1 MILAPFP
8 ARIGGGGAIT
18 FQGPP
23 ETTVFWSLVG
33 LTAGGEETGAYGS
46 LKWGFAITD
55 QAGYAVNYYFAPT
68 DPELAGL
75 RDRVK
80 VTYGTG

>member
-1 MILAPFP
+1 MMLAPFP

-33 LTAGGEETGAYGS
+33 LTRGAKKPGP
-46 LKWGFAITD
+46 T
-55 QAGYAVNYYFAPT
+55 APSSGVL
-68 DPELAGL
+68 P
-75 RDRVK
+75 
-80 VTYGTG
+80 